1 MSTRSLITVFPA
13 PLRGSVAGGTP
24 RRAARETPTLSPTG
38 RGPLIAVALLAV
50 TSAGCPNE
58 NYRLKRGE
66 LMALSQQQP
75 ETRSQRVRVVQGLGD
90 QDTPPEPAPRVRGG
104 ASVIIVAPIWVG
116 GTPRRHSHR
125 GPVQH
130 SHGGG
135 GFKGGGSN
143 LAQSKKESAKVV
155 LILAAVAA
163 GALALTEGVRYDG
176 WVAVHPMHPV
186 HLWGPSG
193 EYTWMPLAEVTP
205 EVAAWADKAV
215 IREHEGPWQP
225 LGRAPL
231 DRQGFTYSLLL
242 GSSEIALIGDDPK
255 PGFLGRFQLGYYPL
269 HMLGIQADIAYGW
282 GEDDLGATIFDG
294 RYSLEVDVLPLDAGI
309 FHAGG
314 YGQIGLAYRSDDGI
328 QHDDQDTL
336 FGFGAIGQLELT
348 TRLALTLRAGH
359 VLVHD
364 EGLSELTFGIS
375 IY

>member
-1 MSTRSLITVFPA
+1 MSTRSLPF
-13 PLRGSVAGGTP
+13 L
-24 RRAARETPTLSPTG
+24 
-38 RGPLIAVALLAV
+38 AVALLAL
-50 TSAGCPNE
+50 TSAGCPNQ

-66 LMALSQQQP
+66 LMALSQQPP
-75 ETRSQRVRVVQGLGD
+75 ETRSSRVRVVQGLGD

-116 GTPRRHSHR
+116 GSPRRHNH
-125 GPVQH
+125 GGGGVH
-130 SHGGG
+130 SHGAGGG

-143 LAQSKKESAKVV
+143 VAASKKESAKVV
-155 LILAAVAA
+155 LILAAIAA
-163 GALALTEGVRYDG
+163 GALAVTEGVRYDG
-176 WVAVHPMHPV
+176 WVGVHPMHPV
-186 HLWGPSG
+186 HLWGPND

-269 HMLGIQADIAYGW
+269 HMVGIQADIAYGW
-282 GEDDLGATIFDG
+282 GEDDIGATIFDG
-294 RYSLEVDVLPLDAGI
+294 RYSLEVDVMPLDAGI

-336 FGFGAIGQLELT
+336 LGFGAIGQLELT